1 MPIGIVSL
9 NLIALFLIFS
19 AILVFFSWRKGR
31 SKFLRDF
38 TGFLFGIAGAST
50 CWAIGAWL
58 ISIDPKIAGYFHP
71 LAGLSGGIGFLYFCH
86 LALTFITPERKW
98 RILGPLVFLFLI
110 TNPILWLKPPIPSFS
125 PEGVVLWNIDFL
137 PGFTLFI
144 TGILFTGLP
153 VIAFVYLGAKSTER
167 FIKLRSF
174 LISLGIILY
183 MGGGLAHN
191 IVTIPKQYLFSD
203 IFTFLGVAL
212 LLGAVYLKK
221 ILKRIK

>member
-1 MPIGIVSL
+1 LQPRI
-9 NLIALFLIFS
+9 
-19 AILVFFSWRKGR
+19 
-31 SKFLRDF
+31 
-38 TGFLFGIAGAST
+38 
-50 CWAIGAWL
+50 
-58 ISIDPKIAGYFHP
+58 IS
-71 LAGLSGGIGFLYFCH
+71 
-86 LALTFITPERKW
+86 
-98 RILGPLVFLFLI
+98 V
-110 TNPILWLKPPIPSFS
+110 
-125 PEGVVLWNIDFL
+125 
-137 PGFTLFI
+137 
-144 TGILFTGLP
+144 
-153 VIAFVYLGAKSTER
+153 TER